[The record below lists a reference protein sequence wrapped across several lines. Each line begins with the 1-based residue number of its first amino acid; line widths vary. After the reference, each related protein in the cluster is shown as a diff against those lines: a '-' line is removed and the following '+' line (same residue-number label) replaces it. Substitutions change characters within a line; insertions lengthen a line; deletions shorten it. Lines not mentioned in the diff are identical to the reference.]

1 MLPELECN
9 CGQREREGDC
19 NRGTVDKRVS
29 SPGQT
34 ELWCI
39 STPSNASLHT
49 AQHFFTSFYFL
60 IFGGAFSSVQLT
72 HQGYFF
78 WGKPWLYFTFPDQIV
93 WTWMT
98 CASHSKRE
106 PCKKHLYLYL
116 YPVLD
121 YFHQRHLRHFYILCK
136 SMSALRR
143 SVKNAAKSYAPCE
156 RDVREATSNDKKAS
170 PPLVRNWHQCA
181 FARCS
186 YDIYLFF
193 LVPLSHEGVRGSNA
207 EEQLPISIDALSV

>member
-1 MLPELECN
+1 MVVCVGVWVWFCVSGRGLLRRFVLPTPSSIRIPSIPGCLKTLFSNIYLITDVDIKLKLILSALDQELCLTLSYP
-9 CGQREREGDC
+9 GPVFVKTKLVDFVASGTRVQLWTKREREGDC
-19 NRGTVDKRVS
+19 NRGTVHKRVS

-106 PCKKHLYLYL
+106 PCKK
-116 YPVLD
+116 P
-121 YFHQRHLRHFYILCK
+121 
-136 SMSALRR
+136 
-143 SVKNAAKSYAPCE
+143 
-156 RDVREATSNDKKAS
+156 
-170 PPLVRNWHQCA
+170 
-181 FARCS
+181 
-186 YDIYLFF
+186 
-193 LVPLSHEGVRGSNA
+193 VPLPR
-207 EEQLPISIDALSV
+207 P